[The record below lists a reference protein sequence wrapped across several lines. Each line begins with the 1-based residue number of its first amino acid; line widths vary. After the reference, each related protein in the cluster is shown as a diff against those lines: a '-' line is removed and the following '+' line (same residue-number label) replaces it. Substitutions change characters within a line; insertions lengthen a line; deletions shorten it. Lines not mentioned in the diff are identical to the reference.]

1 MGVGSLKVVQKL
13 TNKVNTSV
21 GRVMTS
27 KAANSVFGGLSQ
39 ALRRFPTPAD
49 VANLPDPLKSFQW
62 EVMFPNISIS
72 IGAGSS
78 WLPYQPICENISF
91 TLPKIDSIDLNLGP
105 SKVHMAKSMQTA
117 TQFSADFYCDNN
129 AMILSYYQEWRRM
142 AVHDDQLVGFPD
154 DYKKYVYLYLLGVRS
169 VIPVYLIKFKGVYP
183 TEIKQM
189 SLKSSA
195 KADRITST
203 ITFNCDLITAEPLA
217 TGQIATG
224 ITNNII
230 GNALSNFGSA
240 NSISSLFTKGAVFG

>member
-13 TNKVNTSV
+13 TNKVNTAIGS
-21 GRVMTS
+21 VMTS
-27 KAANSVFGGLSQ
+27 KAANAVFGGMSQ

-49 VANLPDPLKSFQW
+49 VANLPDPLKTFQW
-62 EVMFPNISIS
+62 EALFPSIS
-72 IGAGSS
+72 VSVGAGSS
-78 WLPYQPICENISF
+78 WLSYQPICENISF

-117 TQFSADFYCDNN
+117 TSFSADFYCDNN
-129 AMILSYYQEWRRM
+129 AMIISYYQEWRRM

-183 TEIKQM
+183 TDIKQM
-189 SLKSSA
+189 SLKSNS

-230 GNALSNFGSA
+230 GNALSQFGSVG
-240 NSISSLFTKGAVFG
+240 SITSRFMK

>member
-13 TNKVNTSV
+13 TNKVNTAV

-27 KAANSVFGGLSQ
+27 KAANAVFGGMSQ

-62 EVMFPNISIS
+62 EAIFPSVS
-72 IGAGSS
+72 VPLGSAS
-78 WLPYQPICENISF
+78 EKQIDVLSYQPICENISF

-105 SKVHMAKSMQTA
+105 SKVHMAKSLQTA
-117 TQFSADFYCDNN
+117 TAFSADFYCDNN
-129 AMILSYYQEWRRM
+129 AMILSYYQAWRRK

-183 TEIKQM
+183 IEIKQM
-189 SLKSSA
+189 SLNSSS
-195 KADRITST
+195 KASRITST

-217 TGQIATG
+217 TGQLATG

-230 GNALSNFGSA
+230 GNALSQFGSVG
-240 NSISSLFTKGAVFG
+240 SIASRFMK

>member
-13 TNKVNTSV
+13 TNKVNTAIGS
-21 GRVMTS
+21 VMTS
-27 KAANSVFGGLSQ
+27 KAANAVFGGMSQ

-49 VANLPDPLKSFQW
+49 VANLPDPLKTFQW
-62 EVMFPNISIS
+62 EALFPSIS
-72 IGAGSS
+72 VSVGAGSS
-78 WLPYQPICENISF
+78 WLSYQPICENISF

-117 TQFSADFYCDNN
+117 TSFSADFYCDNN
-129 AMILSYYQEWRRM
+129 AMIISYYQEWRRM

-183 TEIKQM
+183 ADIKQM
-189 SLKSSA
+189 SLTSNS
-195 KADRITST
+195 KADRIKST

-230 GNALSNFGSA
+230 GNALSQFGSVG
-240 NSISSLFTKGAVFG
+240 SITSRFMK